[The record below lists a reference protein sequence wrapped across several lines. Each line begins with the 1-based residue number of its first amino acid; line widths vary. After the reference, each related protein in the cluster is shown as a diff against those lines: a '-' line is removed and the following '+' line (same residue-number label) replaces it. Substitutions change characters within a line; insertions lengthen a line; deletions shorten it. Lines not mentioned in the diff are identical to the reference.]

1 MFSHKV
7 IGKYISRIVCMIM
20 FVLIQFDV
28 YGYDMIYAA
37 VCDDAQPVVLNS
49 EDESSVNDSQ
59 DQYSEWSDPVYR
71 TTSVRLI
78 PDLVYSLFVMP
89 VFSFEDYG
97 VYIQPYVSKLPLY
110 ITDCHPYIMFRAL
123 LI

>member
-1 MFSHKV
+1 
-7 IGKYISRIVCMIM
+7 
-20 FVLIQFDV
+20 
-28 YGYDMIYAA
+28 MIYAA
-37 VCDDAQPVVLNS
+37 ACDGAQPVVLAM
-49 EDESSVNDSQ
+49 EDESSINDLQ

-78 PDLVYSLFVMP
+78 PDSVYSLFVMP
-89 VFSFEDYG
+89 VYSFEDCG

>member
-7 IGKYISRIVCMIM
+7 AGKYISRIVCMIM

-28 YGYDMIYAA
+28 YGYDMIYAT
-37 VCDDAQPVVLNS
+37 VCDDASPIVLS
-49 EDESSVNDSQ
+49 MDDESSINDSQ
-59 DQYSEWSDPVYR
+59 NQYSEWSDPVYR
-71 TTSVRLI
+71 TSSVRFF
-78 PDLVYSLFVMP
+78 PDLIYSLFVMP
-89 VFSFEDYG
+89 VYSFEHYG

-110 ITDCHPYIMFRAL
+110 ISDCHPYIMYRAL

>member
-1 MFSHKV
+1 MFSNKV
-7 IGKYISRIVCMIM
+7 AGKYISRIVCMIM

-28 YGYDMIYAA
+28 FGYDLIYAA
-37 VCDDAQPVVLNS
+37 YCDDTNSIVLS
-49 EDESSVNDSQ
+49 LDDESSINDSH

-71 TTSVRLI
+71 TSSVRFF
-78 PDLVYSLFVMP
+78 PDSVDSLFVIP
-89 VFSFEDYG
+89 DYSFEQYG
-97 VYIQPYVSKLPLY
+97 VYIQPYVSKLPIY

>member
-7 IGKYISRIVCMIM
+7 AGKYISRIVCMVM

-37 VCDDAQPVVLNS
+37 ACDGAQPVALAM
-49 EDESSVNDSQ
+49 EDESSINDLQ

-71 TTSVRLI
+71 TNSVRLI
-78 PDLVYSLFVMP
+78 PDSVYSLFVMP

-110 ITDCHPYIMFRAL
+110 ITDCHPYIMFRTL